1 MSDQDEWTISTL
13 KQYFDAM
20 MREREVR
27 EDQRHAAQQTAVA
40 NALASQE
47 KFAEARQVASE
58 KAILKAEVAA
68 EKRFDSVNE
77 FRQTLT
83 DQAGSFMPRAEADAK
98 IAGNAKD
105 IMAAN
110 ARLDKMEGQAGGK
123 HDLGWLLFSA
133 GSFIF
138 GLVGMLAAAWTLLH
152 H

>member
-1 MSDQDEWTISTL
+1 MDSEEWTISTL
-13 KQYFDAM
+13 KQYFDALM
-20 MREREVR
+20 HEREVR

-58 KAILKAEVAA
+58 KAIAKAETAA

-83 DQAGSFMPRAEADAK
+83 DQAASFMPRAEADAK
-98 IAGNAKD
+98 ISANAKD
-105 IMAAN
+105 IVNAN

-123 HDLGWLLFSA
+123 HDMWLVLATAVSMV
-133 GSFIF
+133 F
-138 GLVGMLAAAWTLLH
+138 GLVGMASAIWSIFH
-152 H
+152 HS